1 LAVSLIKIANDLRW
15 LASGRRC
22 AIGEIESPDTQPVR
36 RSRLAKSIRFSVNGH
51 QRRLLSSAATR
62 RVRFAATRGNFE
74 LNVTMPVVTLKL
86 LEAIEF
92 TANALSE
99 MRHRHGGE
107 RTSVRNLVEKSLA
120 MVTAL
125 FPVIVMMPPR
135 PLPMKRYNRNT
146 VREWRGSRLRLLR
159 SNSKKLWPRGA

>member
-1 LAVSLIKIANDLRW
+1 LARFGTALRD
-15 LASGRRC
+15 RRDRVTGHT
-22 AIGEIESPDTQPVR
+22 ARSSITPGKVNPV
-36 RSRLAKSIRFSVNGH
+36 LCEW
-51 QRRLLSSAATR
+51 SSKAATI
-62 RVRFAATRGNFE
+62 VGCDATSTLCCDTGNFE